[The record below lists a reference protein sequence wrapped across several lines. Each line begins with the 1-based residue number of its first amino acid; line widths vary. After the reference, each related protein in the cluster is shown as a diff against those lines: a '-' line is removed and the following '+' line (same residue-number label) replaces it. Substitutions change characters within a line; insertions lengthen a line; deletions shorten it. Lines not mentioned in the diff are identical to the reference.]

1 MKKINTLL
9 VLVIIL
15 ISTNLAYSIAP
26 IAYHV
31 NIEST
36 NKNTITVPVPKLE
49 MGQYQINSIYVKTKS
64 KIEIDG
70 NRFLSDVLNKG
81 FENISISKLSSIANS
96 NSNKV
101 KGTPVE
107 RLFIVEYAVGVDSYD
122 IAQELMKNPEVEYA
136 VPVFNRYTTDF
147 TPNDPD
153 ISKQWHIDDNAKKAW
168 DITKGSEEIVIAIV
182 DSGTD
187 WQHPDLLS
195 NIYINPNEIPNN
207 GIDDDK
213 NGYID
218 DVNGWD
224 FVGNLTFQ
232 QAINRQWRPDND
244 PKPSFTSNDHG
255 THVAGCASAAT
266 NNAVGVASIGF
277 NTKLMPIK
285 CGSDNWNNGG
295 TRGIFRGYEGLVYA
309 AENGA
314 HIINCSW
321 GGPGFNPAEQ
331 EIINSIVH
339 MGVLVV
345 ASAGN
350 DSENIDE
357 VSFFPTGYNNV
368 LSVGSIQSNSR
379 RSSFTNYGIRTDIY
393 APGTSIYATLP
404 GNKYGNK
411 SGTSMAGP
419 VAAGLAAL
427 IKALHP
433 NWTPHQIAAQLR
445 STTDPVAN
453 VATSDIPLYFGKINT
468 LKALQANANNFAEN
482 KTKGMAI
489 SENDFNQNSIIN
501 NYSAKT
507 IELKLINY
515 LAPVAGVK
523 LEFLAMD
530 KFFDVLTSEIIVNG
544 LTTLDTSELELRIKL
559 NDLNPWYDGFARV
572 LIKYTAESYTDYQ
585 LLKIPIVLQT
595 NNSFSII
602 DEILEE
608 EYATFYDVHSPNRNT
623 VWAVGQNRLSKRGIV
638 YNTTASRLFD
648 GGEEPLTGVYAIDN
662 SNAWATTG
670 NGNLLATTNSGINWV
685 KTDFTSTTSYFN
697 GIGFF
702 NENNGIAVGDPVNN
716 QFGVILT
723 TNGGKNWANTAS
735 IASQADEAGLVG
747 TLSIFGDR
755 AYFGTNAGRIIRGR
769 DFGKTWTASL
779 VETGANILGI
789 AFHSNTGGIA
799 IYTNRLK
806 TGDDVLLARSSDGGL
821 NWKAGVS
828 NLNVDLGV
836 EPVELFYNKASNAIY
851 LICKKGEIYSTTN
864 LGATWTPILTKQA
877 VEYEKA
883 DLSNEIEKFRLYGAS
898 ATSVTTLDF
907 NIIPEGAKASVTS
920 LSGSSFV
927 FDSTEISKIS
937 NKTFEFENN
946 GDLTIYINSI
956 SFEGPDKSA
965 FSFFGNLPKEIA
977 KGSKDKVIT
986 KFNPT
991 EAREYKAQLVFSSN
1005 NADGDIVIELSGK
1018 GFEKP
1023 ISSVAFDLF
1032 DKGLSV
1038 YPQPARN
1045 EINIKSTSSS
1055 NITKVN
1061 MLDITG
1067 KLVKGFDT
1075 YNPTALNTY
1084 STTDLGTGVYL
1095 LQFVTNTGTFYKK
1108 IIIE

>member
-1 MKKINTLL
+1 MTRINTLL
-9 VLVIIL
+9 VLITIL
-15 ISTNLAYSIAP
+15 ISTTFAYGIAP
-26 IAYHV
+26 IAYNV
-31 NIEST
+31 NIESS
-36 NKNTITVPVPKLE
+36 NKNTVSVPVPKLE

-64 KIEIDG
+64 KIEVEG
-70 NRFLSDVLNKG
+70 NRFVSDVLNKG
-81 FENISISKLSSIANS
+81 FENISINKLSKIAS
-96 NSNKV
+96 GNSNKV
-101 KGTPVE
+101 KGTPAE
-107 RLFIVEYAVGVDSYD
+107 RLYLVEYAVGVDSYD

-147 TPNDPD
+147 TPNDPE
-153 ISKQWHIDDNAKKAW
+153 ISKQWHIDANAKKAW
-168 DITKGSEEIVIAIV
+168 DITKGSAEVIIAIV

-195 NIYINPNEIPNN
+195 NIYINPNEIPGN
-207 GIDDDK
+207 GIDDDN

-224 FVGNLTFQ
+224 FIGNLTFQ

-244 PKPSFTSNDHG
+244 PKPVFTSNNHG
-255 THVAGCASAAT
+255 THVAGCASATT
-266 NNAVGVASIGF
+266 NNSVGVASIGF

-295 TRGIFRGYEGLVYA
+295 TRGIFKGFEGIMYA

-321 GGPGFNPAEQ
+321 GGPGYNPAEQ
-331 EIINSIVH
+331 EIINSIVD

-357 VSFFPTGYNNV
+357 VSFYPTGYNNI

-393 APGTSIYATLP
+393 APGTNIYATLP
-404 GNKYGNK
+404 SNKYGNM

-433 NWTPHQIAAQLR
+433 DWTPHQISAQMR

-453 VATSDIPLYFGKINT
+453 VATVDIPKYFGKINT
-468 LKALQANANNFAEN
+468 LKALQANANNFADN

-489 SENDFNQNSIIN
+489 SENDFNQNSIVN
-501 NYSAKT
+501 NYSTKT

-523 LEFLAMD
+523 LEFLALD
-530 KFFDVLTSEIIVNG
+530 KFFDVLTEEVIVNG
-544 LTTLDTSELELRIKL
+544 LTTLDTSKLDLRIKL
-559 NDLNPWYDGFARV
+559 NDLNPWYDGFARIV
-572 LIKYTAESYTDYQ
+572 IKYTAEGYSDFQ
-585 LLKIPIVLQT
+585 LLKIPILIKT
-595 NNSFSII
+595 TSSYRFI

-608 EYATFYDVHSPNRNT
+608 EYATFYDVHSPDRNT
-623 VWAVGQNRLSKRGIV
+623 VWAVGQSRASKRGII
-638 YNTTASRLFD
+638 YNTAANQLFD
-648 GGEEPLTGVYAIDN
+648 GGEEALTGIYAKDN
-662 SNAWATTG
+662 ANAWATTG
-670 NGNLLATTNSGINWV
+670 GGNLLVTTNSGLNWD
-685 KTDFTSTTSYFN
+685 KTDFTGTTGYFN

-723 TNGGKNWANTAS
+723 TNGGKNWAKTSS
-735 IASQADEAGLVG
+735 IASQIDEAGLVG

-769 DFGKTWTASL
+769 DFGKSWTASQ
-779 VETGANILGI
+779 VETGASILGI

-806 TGDDVLLARSSDGGL
+806 TGSDVLLARSNDGGL
-821 NWKAGVS
+821 NWKAEVS
-828 NLNVDLGV
+828 NLNEDLGV
-836 EPVELFYNKASNAIY
+836 EPVELFYNGASEALY
-851 LICKKGEIYSTTN
+851 MVCKKGEIYSTTN
-864 LGATWTPILTKQA
+864 LGSTWTPILSKQA
-877 VEYEKA
+877 GEYEKA

-898 ATSVTTLDF
+898 ATSISSLDF
-907 NIIPEGAKASVTS
+907 NVIPAGAKATVSS
-920 LSGSSFV
+920 LSGTSFV
-927 FDSTEISKIS
+927 YDSTEINKLTNKI
-937 NKTFEFENN
+937 FEFENN
-946 GDLTIYINSI
+946 GDLSIYISSI
-956 SFEGPDKSA
+956 SFEGPDKDA
-965 FSFFGNLPKEIA
+965 FSFFGSLPKEIA
-977 KGSKDKVIT
+977 KGAKDKVIAR
-986 KFNPT
+986 FRPT

-1005 NADGDIVIELSGK
+1005 NEQGDIVIELSGK
-1018 GFEKP
+1018 GYVAP
-1023 ISSVAFDLF
+1023 ISSIAYDTFNS
-1032 DKGLSV
+1032 GLNI
-1038 YPQPARN
+1038 YPQPSRN
-1045 EINIKSTSSS
+1045 EINVQSTSST

-1067 KLVKGFDT
+1067 KLIKGFDS
-1075 YNPTALNTY
+1075 YNPTALNTF
-1084 STTDLGTGVYL
+1084 STSEFGSGVYL

-1108 IIIE
+1108 IVIE